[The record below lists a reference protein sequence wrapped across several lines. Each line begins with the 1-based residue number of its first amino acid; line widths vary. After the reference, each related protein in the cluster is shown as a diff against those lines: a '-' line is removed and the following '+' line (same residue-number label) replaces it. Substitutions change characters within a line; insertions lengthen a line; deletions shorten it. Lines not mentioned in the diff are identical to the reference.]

1 MAPVATMLPTVL
13 LLIALSTASARFLSP
28 EMLGD
33 PYGLA
38 EEQEL
43 DVPGAGVLQGR
54 ISGEMQEYEEPLMSE
69 IQARCHNY
77 HGYLAGNIRIAGTV
91 CRSSSSSGCARVM
104 AGRRGLI
111 GTMQLCHPNGKHA
124 KW

>member
-1 MAPVATMLPTVL
+1 ML
-13 LLIALSTASARFLSP
+13 LLLAISTASARFLIP
-28 EMLGD
+28 EVAQREAYDL
-33 PYGLA
+33 YGLA
-38 EEQEL
+38 EEQTL
-43 DVPGAGVLQGR
+43 NVPDADSGEALQSR
-54 ISGEMQEYEEPLMSE
+54 AQWISGEVQGYEEPMMSE